1 MVSPFPGILR
11 GGITIEKS
19 IITKALVLFSL
30 IFLSV
35 LVIHFPCRVNASTD
49 PVTAFIVT
57 ADSLA
62 TSGGDELLSPYVSE
76 HAILVGAAVGQLLNV
91 AFQIGE
97 AGDAAAERE
106 NVAFAEKIATIYETH
121 TGSGAPLELVEIY
134 KNWKPAQRALRTKA
148 IEMETEA
155 AAARGAGDLERAIEL
170 YLEAQ
175 ELYRK
180 IDDRRSLAVN
190 WGSLGVTHWY
200 RGDWDAVEES
210 YREALA
216 ARRAIED
223 RILEGKTLNGLGSKH
238 YHTGK
243 YETAV
248 EFYLQAAELRRNT
261 GDLGGLGTS
270 LTYLGNVYLRIG
282 NLVNA
287 RDRFA
292 EALAVV
298 EVSGN
303 TGQMIDLVTSI
314 ANVNTE
320 MGRLQSANR
329 AYREAI
335 EICSSVD
342 EPLSEAYC
350 RLNLADNLREMD
362 RFKESLLELETVT
375 GLVERVNDP
384 LVPVLLHRNRGLTY
398 LGMGELDRARDDFI
412 VLLEQSEQL
421 EDPFYSIEA
430 LINLGFLYRDLG
442 AYEQGLSSAERA
454 WLLAEEAGNFH
465 LLRDAVGLA
474 AILQHLLGRHGES
487 LRNWEWVLKRDR
499 IDGFEANVIDD
510 RLSMFNVLA
519 DSGRT
524 EEARKGFREIWSQ
537 VRDSGRADLL
547 WIYHLGVAHTYESE
561 NPDSAAFHYDRAF
574 DSFERS
580 RTGIGGAEIQTGYLA
595 NRRRYYE
602 EVARY
607 YTGLGGEEKWI
618 NRAFRTMER
627 AKARGLLDLIEAS
640 ILVESS
646 PKEEALL
653 DSLYRLDRDSD
664 SYAEEEHRIRRE
676 YLSIREKRCA
686 DAVGPLGRGIDIAG
700 IDDVQAVLPKG
711 TVMLEYALGDTI
723 SLLWAIDRK
732 GFSQFEIPDRAALR
746 RDVERLRDAL
756 ARPGPGDE
764 RLRTVSREL
773 YQRLVQP
780 ATERMKKARRIVIV
794 PDGVL
799 FDLPFEI
806 LLTDDPSGEVGW
818 EEQPY
823 LTRDYATVYCPS
835 ASIYVR
841 LKTQKGKKKY
851 ERELLALG
859 SPDFSPYKHHSDASL
874 KAIVP
879 LPSTRSEV
887 LAIGSYVKEDKKRIF
902 VGGEASEANLKREL
916 RTGGSPRIVHLATHG
931 QIDPVEPV
939 SSRVVFSPGATG
951 EEDGLLHTLE
961 ILSLPFDAGLV
972 VVSACESARGR
983 ISRGEGVVGLSRA
996 FVASGARG
1004 VVASLWAVSD
1014 VSTAEL
1020 MKVFYGRMLKKKKS
1034 ACESFQNA
1042 RLTLM
1047 EDPAYAHPFYWSPFV
1062 VIGTEKTPW

>member
-1 MVSPFPGILR
+1 MI
-11 GGITIEKS
+11 IEKS
-19 IITKALVLFSL
+19 IIGKSLVLLSL
-30 IFLSV
+30 FFL
-35 LVIHFPCRVNASTD
+35 LALAIHSPCRVSASTD
-49 PVTAFIVT
+49 PVTVFIAT

-62 TSGGDELLSPYVSE
+62 ASGGDALLSPYVSA
-76 HAILVGAAVGQLLNV
+76 HAILVGAAVGRLLDA

-97 AGDAAAERE
+97 AGDAAAEKE
-106 NVAFAEKIATIYETH
+106 NVDFAEKLAVICKAR
-121 TGSGAPLELVEIY
+121 TGSTVPLELVEIY
-134 KNWKPAQRALRTKA
+134 INWKPAQRRLRAKA
-148 IEMETEA
+148 MQMEAEA
-155 AAARGAGDLERAIEL
+155 AEARCAGDLDKAVEL
-170 YLEAQ
+170 YLGAQ
-175 ELYRK
+175 KLYRK

-190 WGSLGVTHWY
+190 LESLGVMHWH

-216 ARRAIED
+216 ARREIED
-223 RILEGKTLNGLGSKH
+223 RILEGRTLNGLGSKH
-238 YHTGK
+238 YQTGQ

-248 EFYLQAAELRRNT
+248 GYYQQAVGLRRRT
-261 GDLGGLGTS
+261 GDFGGLCTS

-282 NLVNA
+282 KLVDA

-292 EALAVV
+292 EALEVV
-298 EVSGN
+298 KGSGN
-303 TGQMIDLVTSI
+303 TGQMIDLLTSI
-314 ANVNTE
+314 ANANTE

-335 EICSSVD
+335 ELCTSVD
-342 EPLSEAYC
+342 EPLREAHC

-362 RFKESLLELETVT
+362 RFKESLSELETVS
-375 GLVERVNDP
+375 GLLERVNDP
-384 LVPVLLHRNRGLTY
+384 LVPVMLHRNRGLTY
-398 LGMGELDRARDDFI
+398 LGMGELDRARNDFI
-412 VLLEQSEQL
+412 VLLDQSEQL
-421 EDPFYSIEA
+421 EDPLYSIEA

-454 WLLAEEAGNFH
+454 WSLAEKAGNFR
-465 LLRDAVGLA
+465 LLRDAVCLT
-474 AILQHLLGRHGES
+474 AILQHLIGLHGES
-487 LRNWEWVLKRDR
+487 LRNWEWVLERDR

-510 RLSMFNVLA
+510 RLSMFSVLA

-524 EEARKGFREIWSQ
+524 GEARKGFREIWPE
-537 VRDSGRADLL
+537 VRDSGRADLQ
-547 WIYHLGVAHTYESE
+547 WIFHLGVAHTYESE

-574 DSFERS
+574 DSLGRL
-580 RTGIGGAEIQTGYLA
+580 RAGIGGAEIQTGYLA
-595 NRRRYYE
+595 NRRWYYE

-607 YTGLGGEEKWI
+607 YAGLGGEEKWI
-618 NRAFRTMER
+618 NRAFHTMER
-627 AKARGLLDLIEAS
+627 AKGRGLLDLIEAS

-646 PKEEALL
+646 PREEALL

-664 SYAEEEHRIRRE
+664 GYAEEERRLRGE
-676 YLSIREKRCA
+676 YLNIRAKRFEN
-686 DAVGPLGRGIDIAG
+686 AVGPLGRRMEIAE
-700 IDDVQAVLPKG
+700 IRDVQAVLPKG
-711 TVMLEYALGDTI
+711 TVMLEYALGDTV

-732 GFSQFEIPDRAALR
+732 GFSQFEIPDRASIR
-746 RDVERLRDAL
+746 GDVERLRDAV

-764 RLRTVSREL
+764 QLRAASRDL
-773 YQRLVQP
+773 YRRLVQP
-780 ATERMKKARRIVIV
+780 AAERMKEARRLVIV

-806 LLTDDPSGEVGW
+806 LLTYDPSGEVGW
-818 EEQPY
+818 EAQPY

-859 SPDFSPYKHHSDASL
+859 DPDFSPYRDLTDASL
-874 KAIVP
+874 KEIVP

-887 LAIGSYVKEDKKRIF
+887 FAIGAYVKEDRKRIF
-902 VGGEASEANLKREL
+902 VGADASEANLKEEL
-916 RTGGSPRIVHLATHG
+916 RTAGSPHIVHLATHG
-931 QIDPVEPV
+931 QIDPVEPI
-939 SSRVVFSPGATG
+939 SSRVVLSPGAGG

-961 ILSLPFDAGLV
+961 ILSLPLDAGLV
-972 VVSACESARGR
+972 VVSACESARWR

-1020 MKVFYGRMLKKKKS
+1020 MKIFYERLLKKRKS
-1034 ACESFQNA
+1034 ACESFQSA

>member
-1 MVSPFPGILR
+1 ML
-11 GGITIEKS
+11 
-19 IITKALVLFSL
+19 LSL
-30 IFLSV
+30 ISLAV
-35 LVIHFPCRVNASTD
+35 LVIHSPCRVNASTD

-76 HAILVGAAVGQLLNV
+76 HAILVGAAVGTLLDV
-91 AFQIGE
+91 ALQVGE
-97 AGDAAAERE
+97 AGDEAAEKE
-106 NVAFAEKIATIYETH
+106 NIDFAERLAKIYQTQA
-121 TGSGAPLELVEIY
+121 GSGAPLELVRIY
-134 KNWKPAQRALRTKA
+134 KNWKPAQRALRA
-148 IEMETEA
+148 EAVEMEAKA
-155 AAARGAGDLERAIEL
+155 AAARGAGELDKAVEL

-175 ELYRK
+175 ALYRK

-223 RILEGKTLNGLGSKH
+223 RVLEGKTLNGLGSKH
-238 YHTGK
+238 YQTGQ

-248 EFYLQAAELRRNT
+248 EYYLEAAELRRST

-282 NLVNA
+282 KMVDA

-292 EALAVV
+292 EALEVV
-298 EVSGN
+298 EESGN
-303 TGQMIDLVTSI
+303 TGQMIDLLTSI
-314 ANVNTE
+314 ANANTE
-320 MGRLQSANR
+320 MGRLRSASG

-335 EICSSVD
+335 ELCTSVD
-342 EPLSEAYC
+342 EPLREVYC

-362 RFKESLLELETVT
+362 RFKESLSELEAVA
-375 GLVERVNDP
+375 GLIERVNDP
-384 LVPVLLHRNRGLTY
+384 LVPVILHRNRGLTY

-412 VLLEQSEQL
+412 VLVEKSEQL

-442 AYEQGLSSAERA
+442 AYEMGLSAAEKA
-454 WLLAEEAGNFH
+454 WSLAEEAGNFR
-465 LLRDAVGLA
+465 LLRDAVSLA
-474 AILQHLLGRHGES
+474 AILQHLMGLHGES
-487 LRNWEWVLKRDR
+487 LRNWEWVLERDR
-499 IDGFEANVIDD
+499 LDGFEANVIDD
-510 RLSMFNVLA
+510 RLSMFSVLA
-519 DSGRT
+519 DSGKT
-524 EEARKGFREIWSQ
+524 EEARMGFRVIWPE
-537 VRDSGRADLL
+537 VRDSGRADLQ
-547 WIYHLGVAHTYESE
+547 WIYHLGVAHTYELE

-580 RTGIGGAEIQTGYLA
+580 RTDIGGAEIQTGYLA

-607 YTGLGGEEKWI
+607 YTGLGGEEKWV
-618 NRAFRTMER
+618 NRAFHTMER

-646 PKEEALL
+646 PNEEALL
-653 DSLYRLDRDSD
+653 DSLYRLDSD
-664 SYAEEEHRIRRE
+664 SNGYAEEERRLRSE
-676 YLSIREKRCA
+676 YLSLREKRLK
-686 DAVGPLGRGIDIAG
+686 DAVGPLGRRIEIAG

-711 TVMLEYALGDTI
+711 TVLLEYALGDST

-732 GFSQFEIPDRAALR
+732 GFSQFEIPDRTAIR

-764 RLRTVSREL
+764 QLRAASWEL

-780 ATERMKKARRIVIV
+780 AEERMKKARRLIIV

-806 LLTDDPSGEVGW
+806 LLTGEPLREAGW

-823 LTRDYATVYCPS
+823 LTRSYTTVYCPS
-835 ASIYVR
+835 ASIYVS
-841 LKTQKGKKKY
+841 LKTRGVKKKY
-851 ERELLALG
+851 EKELLALG
-859 SPDFSPYKHHSDASL
+859 DPDFSGYKDHTDASL
-874 KAIVP
+874 RAIVP

-887 LAIGSYVKEDKKRIF
+887 LAIGSYVKEDKKYIF
-902 VGGEASEANLKREL
+902 VGGEASEANLKKVL
-916 RTGGSPRIVHLATHG
+916 RVDGSPRILHLATHG

-939 SSRVVFSPGATG
+939 SSRVVLSPGTRG
-951 EEDGLLHTLE
+951 GEDGLLHTLE
-961 ILSLPFDAGLV
+961 ILSLPLDAGLI

-1020 MKVFYGRMLKKKKS
+1020 MKVFYEGMLKKKKP
-1034 ACESFQNA
+1034 ACESFQRA

-1047 EDPAYAHPFYWSPFV
+1047 EDPTYAHPFYWSPFV
-1062 VIGTEKTPW
+1062 VIGTEKAPW